1 MSPQFS
7 NRIGKTP
14 SSFIREIFKYL
25 EIEGMISFSGGF
37 PNPESFPIAELS
49 DAAKEVLDTEGKHIL
64 QYSGTQGYA
73 PLREWIS
80 ARYLE
85 RFELKVDPSE
95 ILIVNGSQQALDL
108 IAKVFINEGDG
119 ILMENPAYLGAIQSF
134 SLFEPSFFHAT
145 LHEDGI
151 DVDEVDRYLSTEKIK
166 LMYTVP
172 NFQNPSGI
180 TYSKENR
187 EALAKVI
194 KKHDVILIEDDP
206 YGELRFMGESQKPI
220 KTYAYDQVIMM
231 GSFSKIIS
239 PGLRLGWV
247 TAPKG
252 IIEKLVIAKQASD
265 LHSNALSQYLIY
277 DFLSKHNVNTQIQK
291 ILDMYRIRREAMV
304 DALELYL
311 PKDCSYTKPEGGM
324 FLWVTL
330 PQGLTSMGLF
340 QRAVDKKVVFVPGDP
355 FYTSG
360 ENHPSLRLNYTNSDP
375 KEITEGIK
383 RLAEAIEEERSA

>member
-37 PNPESFPIAELS
+37 PNPDSFPVDALS
-49 DAAKEVLDTEGKHIL
+49 ESALEVLKTDGKHIL

-73 PLREWIS
+73 PLRQWIS
-80 ARYLE
+80 DRYLK
-85 RFELKVDPSE
+85 RFDLKIDPSE

-108 IAKVFINEGDG
+108 IAKIYINEGDG

-134 SLFEPSFFHAT
+134 SMFEPSFFHAT
-145 LHEDGI
+145 LNEEGI
-151 DVDEVDRYLSTEKIK
+151 DVAEVDRYLSTENIK

-172 NFQNPSGI
+172 NFQNPTGI
-180 TYSKENR
+180 TYSNQNR

-194 KKHDVILIEDDP
+194 QKHDVILIEDDP
-206 YGELRFMGESQKPI
+206 YGELRFMGEAQKPI
-220 KTYAYDQVIMM
+220 KHFAYDQVIMM
-231 GSFSKIIS
+231 GSFSKIVS

-277 DFLSKHNVNTQIQK
+277 DYLSKQDVQAQIQK
-291 ILDMYRIRREAMV
+291 ILEMYRIRREAMV
-304 DALELYL
+304 DALERYL
-311 PKDCSYTKPEGGM
+311 PKDCTYTKPEGGM

-330 PQGLTSMGLF
+330 PLGLTSMGLF
-340 QRAVDKKVVFVPGDP
+340 QRAVEKKVVFVPGDP
-355 FYTSG
+355 FYTTG
-360 ENHPSLRLNYTNSDP
+360 ENHPSLRLNYTNSNP
-375 KEITEGIK
+375 EEITEGIR
-383 RLAEAIEEERSA
+383 RLALAIEEERSA